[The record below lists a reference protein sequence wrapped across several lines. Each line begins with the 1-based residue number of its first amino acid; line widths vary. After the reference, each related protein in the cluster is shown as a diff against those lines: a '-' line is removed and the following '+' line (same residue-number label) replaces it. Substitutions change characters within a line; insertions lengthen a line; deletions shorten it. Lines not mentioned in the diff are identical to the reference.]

1 METKEIQ
8 KLIKKEEEEIK
19 DLNLQLKDLNIHLKT
34 LNSIKSNKENSSIKN
49 ASIGVLLDV
58 EDPNNKHRHKNKK

>member
-1 METKEIQ
+1 MSATQNKYKNNSNLYHSRQSGSTKA
-8 KLIKKEEEEIK
+8 
-19 DLNLQLKDLNIHLKT
+19 
-34 LNSIKSNKENSSIKN
+34 SNKENSSIKN